1 MSETKL
7 YLNLSTT
14 DMANHKSK
22 FTLTIEALQVGE
34 STEISYEGDFVPN
47 NVIYPRITRLR
58 QSLQRTF
65 ECQRISPTQFI
76 VRRTA

>member
-1 MSETKL
+1 
-7 YLNLSTT
+7 
-14 DMANHKSK
+14 MANHKSK

-65 ECQRISPTQFI
+65 ECQRISPTKFL

>member
-1 MSETKL
+1 
-7 YLNLSTT
+7 
-14 DMANHKSK
+14 MANHKSK

-34 STEISYEGDFVPN
+34 STEISYDSPVPN

-58 QSLQRTF
+58 QSLERSFQCERL
-65 ECQRISPTQFI
+65 SPTKFL